1 MLRNLCVFI
10 AVVMLMYCPVQS
22 DDMETPL
29 TIEKTEALTEW
40 DYEMVTWWSPFVYNG
55 VLWLI
60 YEEMT
65 FDNKKIVKYK
75 TYTGE
80 WSSPQIVSDVG
91 NFIAAVEDSGTLL
104 FFWSTSEKGELEMIK
119 DICFRTLAETWS
131 QPSCADAEPYIGDQF
146 VVKAPEGKIWL
157 LWSRRGFWEYQVF
170 QGDHWGEKQV
180 LTTTEEYD
188 KILKVFPWED
198 EVWIFYETETS
209 DIYYRTVDNDGLS
222 DPYPLM
228 TEGYPYLYDVV
239 QYGTALMVFLE
250 VQGQETEQKT
260 LVYTAYDKEWTPI
273 QAVAT
278 PEEGFLSGGSAV
290 TTSDGR
296 IFVFWNG
303 TEDLE
308 VEPWEVDIFYR
319 VYDGNWS
326 HVYKLT
332 DTPEVWEASMTAA
345 EYNDELVIV
354 WREKESLIV
363 YASHAHAGEG
373 GDIEEQ
379 GELEQVTPK
388 EEPEEPEK
396 KPSILFKVKKYV
408 ERYLSL
414 IVVVGVLAALSGVYI
429 VKKRIS
435 SKEEVKEV
443 RLGERRKKR
452 KPEKRKKGK

>member
-10 AVVMLMYCPVQS
+10 AVVMLMYCPVHS
-22 DDMETPL
+22 DDMKTPL
-29 TIEKTEALTEW
+29 TVEKTEALTEW
-40 DYEMVTWWSPFVYNG
+40 DYEMAAWWSPFVHNG
-55 VLWLI
+55 ALWLI
-60 YEEMT
+60 YEELT
-65 FDNKKIVKYK
+65 SDNKRIVKYK

-80 WSSPQIVSDVG
+80 WSSPHTISDTG
-91 NFIAAVEDSGTLL
+91 NFITAVEDSETLL

-119 DICFRTLAETWS
+119 EICFRTLTETWS
-131 QPSCADAEPYIGDQF
+131 QPSCTDAEPYIGDQF
-146 VVKAPEGKIWL
+146 VVKTPEGNIWL
-157 LWSRRGFWEYQVF
+157 LWSRRGFWEYQVL
-170 QGDHWGEKQV
+170 QEDHWGEKQV

-198 EVWIFYETETS
+198 EIWIFYETETS
-209 DIYYRTVDNDGLS
+209 DIYYRTVDNEGVS

-228 TEGYPYLYDVV
+228 TEGFPYLYDVV

-273 QAVAT
+273 QAVAA

-296 IFVFWNG
+296 VFVFWNG
-303 TEDLE
+303 TEDSE
-308 VEPWEVDIFYR
+308 AEPLKVDIFYR

-326 HVYKLT
+326 RVYKLT
-332 DTPEVWEASMTAA
+332 DTPEVWETSMTAA
-345 EYNDELVIV
+345 EYNDEVIIV

-363 YASHAHAGEG
+363 YASHAHTGE

-379 GELEQVTPK
+379 SELEQVTPK

-396 KPSILFKVKKYV
+396 KPSIMFTVKKYV
-408 ERYLSL
+408 KKYLSL
-414 IVVVGVLAALSGVYI
+414 IVVVGVLAALSGAYI

-435 SKEEVKEV
+435 SEEEVKKV
-443 RLGERRKKR
+443 KLGERRKKR
-452 KPEKRKKGK
+452 EPEKRKRRK